1 MKTEIEKACEVIKNG
16 GVILY
21 PTDTIWGLGCDPTND
36 KAIEKLL
43 KIKKRAA
50 SKSLILLVHNE
61 ALLQRYAKTIPDVC
75 YDLLDFAVKPLTI
88 VYPQGQ
94 HVSDYVLGPDKSIAI
109 RITKDPFC
117 VQLIQKLKAGLVST
131 SANISNQP
139 YLNNLDE
146 IDAEIK
152 SQVDYIVDLP
162 LQDKSGIASQIIKIG
177 ADSQVT
183 IIRK

>member
-1 MKTEIEKACEVIKNG
+1 MKAEIEKAVEVLKNG

-36 KAIEKLL
+36 RAIEKLL
-43 KIKKRAA
+43 AIKKRAA
-50 SKSLILLVHNE
+50 NKSLILLVHNE

-75 YDLLDFAVKPLTI
+75 YDLIDFAVKPLTI
-88 VYPQGQ
+88 VYPDGQ
-94 HVSDYVLGPDKSIAI
+94 HVSDYVLGPDKSVAI

-139 YLNNLDE
+139 YSNNLADIDE
-146 IDAEIK
+146 EIK
-152 SQVDYIVDLP
+152 NRVDYIVDLP
-162 LQDKSGIASQIIKIG
+162 LQDKSGHASQIIKIG
-177 ADSQVT
+177 ADGQVT